1 MKKKIPIINFYDE
14 MDKQFLDK
22 PIPNPNQHLHNFS
35 IPCRLCCV
43 APSGSG
49 KSNWITNLIHL
60 FSIGKGTFAYIHII
74 CKDISEPLYKFLA
87 SKSDQISVKEGLS
100 NLPDLEKMDKEIA
113 TLVIVD
119 DCQLEKNQ
127 NRVEEYY
134 IRCRKK
140 NVSICYLAQ
149 NYFVIPKVIRN
160 NCNYLVLLKLSGDR
174 ELNIILKENGLGL
187 TKQQLIDM
195 YEYATEEKFSPL
207 IIDIESTDKSH
218 KFRKGFT
225 EYLNP
230 FSIV

>member
-1 MKKKIPIINFYDE
+1 
-14 MDKQFLDK
+14 
-22 PIPNPNQHLHNFS
+22 
-35 IPCRLCCV
+35 
-43 APSGSG
+43 
-49 KSNWITNLIHL
+49 
-60 FSIGKGTFAYIHII
+60 
-74 CKDISEPLYKFLA
+74 
-87 SKSDQISVKEGLS
+87 
-100 NLPDLEKMDKEIA
+100 MDKEIA

-149 NYFVIPKVIRN
+149 NYFIIPKVIRN

-187 TKQQLIDM
+187 TKEQLLDM
-195 YEYATEEKFSPL
+195 YEYATGEKFLPL
-207 IIDIESTDKSH
+207 IIDIESTDKSR

-225 EYLNP
+225 EYLKP
-230 FSIV
+230 FSI

>member
-1 MKKKIPIINFYDE
+1 MKG
-14 MDKQFLDK
+14 QGR
-22 PIPNPNQHLHNFS
+22 S
-35 IPCRLCCV
+35 
-43 APSGSG
+43 
-49 KSNWITNLIHL
+49 
-60 FSIGKGTFAYIHII
+60 
-74 CKDISEPLYKFLA
+74 LYKFLA

-160 NCNYLVLLKLSGDR
+160 NCNYLVHLKLSGDR
-174 ELNIILKENGLGL
+174 ELNIIFK
-187 TKQQLIDM
+187 
-195 YEYATEEKFSPL
+195 
-207 IIDIESTDKSH
+207 
-218 KFRKGFT
+218 
-225 EYLNP
+225 
-230 FSIV
+230 

>member
-1 MKKKIPIINFYDE
+1 MKKSKGIINFYNE

-22 PIPNPNQHLHNFS
+22 PILNPNQHLHNFS
-35 IPCRLCCV
+35 IPFRLCCV

-74 CKDISEPLYKFLA
+74 SKDVSEPLYKFLA
-87 SKSDQISVKEGLS
+87 SKSDQISVKEGLH

-127 NRVEEYY
+127 SKVEEYY

-140 NVSICYLAQ
+140 SVSICYLAQ
-149 NYFVIPKVIRN
+149 NYFVIFKVIRN

-187 TKQQLIDM
+187 TKQQLINM
-195 YEYATEEKFSPL
+195 YEYATNEKFSHL
-207 IIDIESTDKSH
+207 IIDIESTDKTH
-218 KFRKGFT
+218 KFRKGFI

-230 FSIV
+230 QDYV